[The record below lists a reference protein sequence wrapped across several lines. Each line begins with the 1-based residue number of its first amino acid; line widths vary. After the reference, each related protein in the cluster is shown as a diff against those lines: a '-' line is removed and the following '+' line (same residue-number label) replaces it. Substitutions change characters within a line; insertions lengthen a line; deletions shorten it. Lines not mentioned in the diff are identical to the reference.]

1 MPTVIR
7 RRTLS
12 DFSEVL
18 DTEVGKIS
26 QSRRFIYLYSIIV
39 IFLIVIG
46 LYSFINNYITS
57 L

>member
-39 IFLIVIG
+39 IFLIMIG